1 MSNATKK
8 PDVKGLYYITHINNL
23 PSILTQGIL
32 SHTQITERAIPFTSI
47 YDPQIVS
54 HRQNKKA
61 GDKSLWHF
69 ANLYFQPR
77 NPMLYRVISEK
88 NKNDIAIVS
97 VLPTVLSLLDTWV
110 SIGNAASTPSEILPT
125 NKGLPFIYEM
135 WDVIRN
141 EWWKEEDGS
150 KRKIMSECLVPN
162 VVPPNYIDAV
172 YVANHET
179 AERVRA
185 MNLPTSV
192 PVVPEPQMFF
202 QPIRRI
208 RISNNLSLVEGDLF
222 FSQLQTLTISVNTVG
237 IMGKGLASRAK
248 YQFPDVYV
256 VYQDVCRSKRLQMG
270 KPHIYKRES
279 FVDTELAS
287 DSTWLPNPNSNK
299 WFLLFPTKN
308 HWKENSD
315 IDGIERGLIWLREN
329 YRQEGINSLAIPAL
343 GCGLGGLDWRD
354 VGPLM
359 CRNLADLDISVG
371 VYLPR
376 EQALTQEF
384 LTKEFL
390 LGIGK

>member
-1 MSNATKK
+1 MSNIIKS
-8 PDVKGLYYITHINNL
+8 PDIKGLYYITHVNNL
-23 PSILTQGIL
+23 PSILALGIL
-32 SHTQITERAIPFTSI
+32 SHAQITERGIPFTSI
-47 YDPQIVS
+47 YDAEIVS
-54 HRQNKKA
+54 HQQNKMV
-61 GDKSLWHF
+61 GEKSLWHF

-88 NKNDIAIVS
+88 DKNDVAIVS
-97 VLPTVLSLLDTWV
+97 ILPTILNLPNTWV
-110 SIGNAASTPSEILPT
+110 SIGNAASAPSEILPT
-125 NKGLPFIYEM
+125 DQGLPSIFEM
-135 WDVIRN
+135 WDIIRS

-150 KRKIMSECLVPN
+150 KRKIMSECLVPSI
-162 VVPPNYIDAV
+162 VPSNYIHTV

-185 MNLPTSV
+185 MNLPTNVS
-192 PVVPEPQMFF
+192 VVPEPQMFF

-256 VYQDVCRSKRLQMG
+256 VYQDVCRSKQLQMG

-279 FVDTELAS
+279 FVDSALAA
-287 DSTWLPNPNSNK
+287 DSTWLSNPNSNK
-299 WFLLFPTKN
+299 WFLLFPTKK
-308 HWKENSD
+308 HWKEDSD
-315 IDGIERGLIWLREN
+315 IEGIKHGLTWLQVN
-329 YRQEGINSLAIPAL
+329 YEQEGIKSLAIPAL

-359 CRNLADLDISVG
+359 CQHLNELNIPVG

-376 EQALTQEF
+376 EQAIPLEF
-384 LTKEFL
+384 LTKKFL
-390 LGIGK
+390 LGAEK

>member
-1 MSNATKK
+1 
-8 PDVKGLYYITHINNL
+8 
-23 PSILTQGIL
+23 
-32 SHTQITERAIPFTSI
+32 
-47 YDPQIVS
+47 
-54 HRQNKKA
+54 
-61 GDKSLWHF
+61 
-69 ANLYFQPR
+69 
-77 NPMLYRVISEK
+77 
-88 NKNDIAIVS
+88 
-97 VLPTVLSLLDTWV
+97 
-110 SIGNAASTPSEILPT
+110 
-125 NKGLPFIYEM
+125 
-135 WDVIRN
+135 
-141 EWWKEEDGS
+141 
-150 KRKIMSECLVPN
+150 
-162 VVPPNYIDAV
+162 
-172 YVANHET
+172 
-179 AERVRA
+179 
-185 MNLPTSV
+185 
-192 PVVPEPQMFF
+192 MFF

-208 RISNNLSLVEGDLF
+208 RIANNLSLVEGDLF

-237 IMGKGLASRAK
+237 VMGKGLASRAK

-256 VYQDVCRSKRLQMG
+256 VYQDVCRSKQLQMG

-329 YRQEGINSLAIPAL
+329 YRQEGIHSLAIPAL

-359 CRNLADLDISVG
+359 CRYLADLDISVG

-376 EQALTQEF
+376 EQAIIQEF

-390 LGIGK
+390 LGTEK

>member
-1 MSNATKK
+1 MSLAIKK
-8 PDVKGLYYITHINNL
+8 PDIKGLYYITHINNL
-23 PSILTQGIL
+23 PSILTRGIL
-32 SHTQITERAIPFTSI
+32 SHAEITERAIPFTSI
-47 YDPQIVS
+47 YDAQIVS

-97 VLPTVLSLLDTWV
+97 VLPTVLSSPDAWV
-110 SIGNAASTPSEILPT
+110 SIGNAASTPSEILPAST
-125 NKGLPFIYEM
+125 GLPLIYAM

-150 KRKIMSECLVPN
+150 KRKIMSECLVPGI
-162 VVPPNYIDAV
+162 VPPNYIDAV

-185 MNLPTSV
+185 MNLPTGVS
-192 PVVPEPQMFF
+192 VVPEPQMFF

-208 RISNNLSLVEGDLF
+208 RIANNLSLVEGDLF

-237 IMGKGLASRAK
+237 VMGKGLASRAK

-256 VYQDVCRSKRLQMG
+256 VYQDVCRSKQLQMG

-315 IDGIERGLIWLREN
+315 MDGIERGLIWLREN
-329 YRQEGINSLAIPAL
+329 YRQEGITSLAIPAL

-354 VGPLM
+354 VGQIM
-359 CRNLADLDISVG
+359 CRNLADLDIPVG

-376 EQALTQEF
+376 EQAITQEF

-390 LGIGK
+390 LGTEK